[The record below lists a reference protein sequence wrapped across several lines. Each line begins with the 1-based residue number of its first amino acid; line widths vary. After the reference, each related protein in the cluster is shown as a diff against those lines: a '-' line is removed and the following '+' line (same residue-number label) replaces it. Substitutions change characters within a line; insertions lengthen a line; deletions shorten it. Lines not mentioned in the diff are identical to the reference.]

1 MRYRLLLKNL
11 VWGFLFL
18 AQPATSQSPADESF
32 AASLFRQGE
41 YYRAVTE
48 YLRLLH
54 TSADSVARAGFVRD
68 ICLASYAG
76 GDYDGCIRY
85 SLQHGATLAAH
96 PRARDE
102 VLLLGAKS
110 FYQAGRHGEAIETLS
125 WSGIRRDNPIYPEM
139 QTMLGIV
146 FARSDD
152 WKNAREAWDSVRDST
167 AWGRIAASLGTETTD
182 AEQAGGRSPFLA
194 GLFSTVVP
202 GVGYAYSGKP
212 GTGIAA
218 LLINGLLAWA
228 IGDAL
233 RNEQYGIAATA
244 GFLGLGW
251 YIGNIAGSASAAREY
266 NSACRDAYLDR
277 ALRTVGLSEFA
288 GKE

>member
-1 MRYRLLLKNL
+1 MRYRPLLQNL
-11 VWGFLFL
+11 LCGLLFL
-18 AQPATSQSPADESF
+18 AHPAPGQSPDDGSF

-54 TSADSVARAGFVRD
+54 ASADSVARAGFVRD
-68 ICLASYAG
+68 ICLSSYAG

-85 SLQHGATLAAH
+85 SLQHRATLAAH
-96 PRARDE
+96 PQARDE

-110 FYQAGRHGEAIETLS
+110 FYRSGRNAEAIETLS
-125 WSGIRRDNPIYPEM
+125 WSGIRRDNPLYPEM
-139 QTMLGIV
+139 QTVLGIA
-146 FARSDD
+146 FARRDD
-152 WKNAREAWDSVRDST
+152 WENAREAWT
-167 AWGRIAASLGTETTD
+167 AVSGSSEWSRIAAGLSGETTG

-194 GLFSTVVP
+194 GLFSAVLP
-202 GVGYAYSGKP
+202 GAGYAYSGKP

-228 IGDAL
+228 IGDAV
-233 RNEQYGIAATA
+233 RHGQYGIAATA

-251 YIGNIAGSASAAREY
+251 YVGNVAGSAAAAKEY
-266 NSACRDAYLDR
+266 NRACRDAILDR
-277 ALRTVGLSEFA
+277 ALLTVGLKEFVR
-288 GKE
+288 EE

>member
-1 MRYRLLLKNL
+1 MRYGLLLRNL
-11 VWGFLFL
+11 ICGLLFL
-18 AQPATSQSPADESF
+18 AHPAPGQSSDDGSF
-32 AASLFRQGE
+32 AASLIRQGE

-54 TSADSVARAGFVRD
+54 ASTDSAARAGFVRE

-110 FYQAGRHGEAIETLS
+110 FYQSGRRGEAIETLS
-125 WSGIRRDNPIYPEM
+125 WSGISRDNPIYPEM
-139 QTMLGIV
+139 RTILGIV

-152 WKNAREAWDSVRDST
+152 WKNARDAWDSVRDST
-167 AWGRIAASLGTETTD
+167 AWGRIAASLGTETTA

-194 GLFSTVVP
+194 GLFSAVVP
-202 GVGYAYSGKP
+202 GAGYAYSGKP

-228 IGDAL
+228 ISDAL
-233 RNEQYGIAATA
+233 RHGQYGIAATA

-266 NSACRDAYLDR
+266 NSACRDAYLDH
-277 ALRTVGLSEFA
+277 ALRTVGLREFA
-288 GKE
+288 EKE